1 MSHHASSPRSANP
14 GDEPVSSTASSLFDV
29 RTVIGGLFVF
39 YGVVVTVTGFVDSAA
54 AEDQAAGIDINVW
67 SGLAMLVFGIG
78 MLGWLWLSRRNA
90 GRGESMRLEDRAR
103 G

>member
-1 MSHHASSPRSANP
+1 MSHHDSSPRSAN
-14 GDEPVSSTASSLFDV
+14 GDEPVNSTASSLFDV

-54 AEDQAAGIDINVW
+54 AEEQAAGIDINVW
-67 SGLAMLVFGIG
+67 SGLAMFVFGIA

-90 GRGESMRLEDRAR
+90 ARGESARLEDRAR

>member
-1 MSHHASSPRSANP
+1 VLDLSV
-14 GDEPVSSTASSLFDV
+14 GDEGVGDERDHSA
-29 RTVIGGLFVF
+29 GGLFVF

-54 AEDQAAGIDINVW
+54 AEDRAAGIDINVW
-67 SGLAMLVFGIG
+67 SGVAMLVFGIG

-90 GRGESMRLEDRAR
+90 ARGESTRLEDRAR

>member
-1 MSHHASSPRSANP
+1 MSHDSPASGSADP
-14 GDEPVSSTASSLFDV
+14 ADEPVTSTASSLFDV

-39 YGVVVTVTGFVDSAA
+39 YGAVVTGMGIVDAAA
-54 AEDQAAGIDINVW
+54 AEEKAAGIDINVW
-67 SGLAMLVFGIG
+67 AGPAMLVFGVL

-90 GRGESMRLEDRAR
+90 ERGEGAAR

>member
-1 MSHHASSPRSANP
+1 MSHHASSPRSAN

-54 AEDQAAGIDINVW
+54 AEEQAAGIDINVW

-90 GRGESMRLEDRAR
+90 ARGES

>member
-1 MSHHASSPRSANP
+1 MSDHASQTGSAGP
-14 GDEPVSSTASSLFDV
+14 GDEPATSTASSLFDV

-39 YGVVVTVTGFVDSAA
+39 YGLVVTVTGFVDSAA
-54 AEDQAAGIDINVW
+54 AEEQAAGIDINVW

-90 GRGESMRLEDRAR
+90 ARGES